1 MISLDV
7 LDIIYIFIA
16 VALLFGGLVVDNDD
30 GKWLIAAG
38 LFAIASVI

>member
-1 MISLDV
+1 MDI
-7 LDIIYIFIA
+7 LDIIYIFLA
-16 VALLFGGLVVDNDD
+16 LALLFGGLVVEKDD